1 MGRFILGEITPKD
14 LVVDSRQID
23 EILVAL
29 RKEGQMPKSSVVQ
42 LEQGLYEGTPAGR
55 EVAASAEGS
64 ECTRRESTGGTPAGT
79 GEAYGAPPES
89 SGMHG
94 ARQGV
99 SLAVSLLRE
108 RHTRA

>member
-64 ECTRRESTGGTPAGT
+64 DALGASQPVVPPRGQARLMEPRRNPATCT
-79 GEAYGAPPES
+79 
-89 SGMHG
+89 
-94 ARQGV
+94 ARDKVCPWPFQY
-99 SLAVSLLRE
+99 
-108 RHTRA
+108 